1 MKNNQLKQD
10 QLNYLEVIAMSVAII
25 APTFAMSMNV
35 SLLASVASYSVSL
48 VFLISIIFIGFV
60 AVSFV
65 KFNQY
70 FSTAGSVYTF
80 TKKSLGKTTASV
92 SGWGLFLAY
101 LTFSAGC
108 SAAFGSLF
116 RIFVTN
122 LTGIDLGWIPFTI
135 LCVGGIWLIS
145 YTDIKLSTRIMFIFE
160 AISIFL
166 ILVLS
171 VIILFKVGSNNGLNL
186 TPFKGNGN
194 TISAFGHAGVYA
206 LLCFGGFEGASSLGE
221 ESKNPKKVIPI
232 AIASTVII
240 AGLFFVFVS
249 YAQVIGFGTT
259 NDGITALT
267 KSSST
272 IVDLSKKYISNS
284 FAILITFGASLS
296 AFSSALG
303 TMSAGSRLLY
313 SVSRDG
319 NVPFILS
326 KIHQKHK
333 TPYIALNVMLVAI
346 LGIIL
351 SLYKHDGIEVF
362 GYVATVGALALLLAY
377 LITSLGSIVYFKKKK
392 MWSNKQLIIPVLAL
406 LALAF
411 SFYCNIYPVPDYP
424 CNIFPYIVLG
434 WLVIGSIVTF
444 AYREKR
450 SNNNLEI
457 DDIEKIL

>member
-1 MKNNQLKQD
+1 MKNNELRQEQLS
-10 QLNYLEVIAMSVAII
+10 YLEVIAMSVAII

-48 VFLISIIFIGFV
+48 VFLVSIIFIGFV

-80 TKKSLGKTTASV
+80 TQKSLGNTTAAI

-116 RIFVTN
+116 NIFVTN
-122 LTGIDLGWIPFTI
+122 LTGINLSWIPYTL
-135 LCVGGIWLIS
+135 LCVGVIWLIS
-145 YTDIKLSTRIMFIFE
+145 YIDIKLSTRIMFIFE
-160 AISIFL
+160 AISILL
-166 ILVLS
+166 ILALS
-171 VIILFKVGSNNGLNL
+171 VIILFKVGSTNGLSL
-186 TPFKGNGN
+186 IPLKGNGN

-259 NDGITALT
+259 TDGITALT

-272 IVDLSKKYISNS
+272 IVDLSKKY
-284 FAILITFGASLS
+284 T
-296 AFSSALG
+296 
-303 TMSAGSRLLY
+303 
-313 SVSRDG
+313 
-319 NVPFILS
+319 
-326 KIHQKHK
+326 
-333 TPYIALNVMLVAI
+333 
-346 LGIIL
+346 
-351 SLYKHDGIEVF
+351 
-362 GYVATVGALALLLAY
+362 
-377 LITSLGSIVYFKKKK
+377 
-392 MWSNKQLIIPVLAL
+392 
-406 LALAF
+406 
-411 SFYCNIYPVPDYP
+411 
-424 CNIFPYIVLG
+424 
-434 WLVIGSIVTF
+434 
-444 AYREKR
+444 
-450 SNNNLEI
+450 
-457 DDIEKIL
+457 

>member
-1 MKNNQLKQD
+1 MKNNKLKKD

-65 KFNQY
+65 KFNQH

-80 TKKSLGKTTASV
+80 IQKSLGKTTASI

-135 LCVGGIWLIS
+135 LCVGAIWLIS

-171 VIILFKVGSNNGLNL
+171 VIVLFKVGINTGLNL

-194 TISAFGHAGVYA
+194 TISGFGHAAVYA

-232 AIASTVII
+232 AIASTVIL

-284 FAILITFGASLS
+284 FSLLITFGASLS

-303 TMSAGSRLLY
+303 SMAAGSRLLY

-319 NVPFILS
+319 NVPFVLS
-326 KIHQKHK
+326 KIHEKHK

-377 LITSLGSIVYFKKKK
+377 LITSLGSIVYFKKNKI
-392 MWSNKQLIIPVLAL
+392 WSNKQLIIPVLAL

-424 CNIFPYIVLG
+424 YNIFPYIVLG

-444 AYREKR
+444 TYRGKFI
-450 SNNNLEI
+450 NNNLEI
-457 DDIEKIL
+457 DDIKKVV